1 MSVQKIIQEAVNEN
15 PLGLKEALE
24 EELRA
29 RVSEAIAVKME
40 ETDTQMG
47 TIAVTS
53 DEERKKRAQLYRDK
67 KTTKNEEFEQIDEVS
82 KKTAIDAYR
91 RRQSQADDWYAEPD
105 DQKKADAT
113 LRRIG
118 KKFGS
123 KTTIDAQHGVDV
135 DRKGRGPRDTGL
147 DYLFYKQDTYDKLA
161 KPGTKKGTSQRKDY
175 MKLNKGTLKTPPR
188 FSVEEVEL
196 DEADAVVTH
205 KWYSIKHWKDGSRHF
220 DNLDDHLRG
229 HTYKHAALGN
239 TAKNRPDHHIGIPV
253 KASSAIAYMD
263 KHAKPIS

>member
-40 ETDTQMG
+40 ATDTQMG

-53 DEERKKRAQLYRDK
+53 DEERKKLAQLYRDK
-67 KTTKNEEFEQIDEVS
+67 KTTKN
-82 KKTAIDAYR
+82 
-91 RRQSQADDWYAEPD
+91 
-105 DQKKADAT
+105 
-113 LRRIG
+113 
-118 KKFGS
+118 
-123 KTTIDAQHGVDV
+123 
-135 DRKGRGPRDTGL
+135 
-147 DYLFYKQDTYDKLA
+147 
-161 KPGTKKGTSQRKDY
+161 
-175 MKLNKGTLKTPPR
+175 
-188 FSVEEVEL
+188 EEVEL

-220 DNLDDHLRG
+220 DNLDDRLRG